1 MFRRQQGR
9 SPPKAG
15 VINRFRVDVGSILF
29 LKFRI
34 FLDSGVETGVLRFG
48 PASSEGR
55 FAIVT
60 DVERGMRW
68 TLMATQDERA

>member
-34 FLDSGVETGVLRFG
+34 FLDGGVETGVLRFG

-60 DVERGMRW
+60 DVRWDAVDAAVSLGERR
-68 TLMATQDERA
+68 